1 MRKLNVKTKTWTKMH
16 DLKKPMVDTQVGN
29 KIKEKWTPGRKNHA
43 CAFHPG
49 TNGNKAYVIVAGGMA
64 PFVLRDKGKCKDG
77 CDSAEVLKSTEVY
90 YLDGGNELDGDMIEK
105 RQNYM
110 LVTDKNKIYALGG
123 STVSNFLLDSV
134 EEWRDSTKTWV
145 KASWKLKVPRVQ
157 FGAVVVDG
165 KMICP
170 SD

>member
-16 DLKKPMVDTQVGN
+16 DLKKPMVNTQVGN
-29 KIKEKWTPGRKNHA
+29 RIKEWTPGRKNHS

-49 TNGNKAYVIVAGGMA
+49 TNGNKGYVIVAGGMA
-64 PFVLRDKGKCKDG
+64 SFVLRNKGDCKDG
-77 CDSAEVLKSTEVY
+77 CPIEDVLKSTEVY
-90 YLDGGNELDGDMIEK
+90 YLDGGSELAGDMTEK
-105 RQNYM
+105 RQNHM
-110 LVTDKNKIYALGG
+110 LVTDKNKVYALGG
-123 STVSNFLLDSV
+123 SKNVISV
-134 EEWRDSTKTWV
+134 EEWQDSTKTWM
-145 KASWKLKVPRVQ
+145 KTSWKLKVPRVH